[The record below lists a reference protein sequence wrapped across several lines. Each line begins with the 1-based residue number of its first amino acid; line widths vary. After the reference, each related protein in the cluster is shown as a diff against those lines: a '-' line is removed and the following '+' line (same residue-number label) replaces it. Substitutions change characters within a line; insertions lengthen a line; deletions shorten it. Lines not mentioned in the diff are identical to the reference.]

1 MVRAS
6 QVADWLLGRRV
17 RLLIAAALMTV
28 LASLGVQGLTFSME
42 YRDFFNH
49 SDARVLAFDALQR
62 SYARADNILLVIAPE
77 SGRVFTRETL
87 QAVEWMTQKAWRLPY
102 ATRVDSLTNYQR
114 STATADQV
122 NVGELAGNPAALSD
136 EQLDEIRQVAL
147 GDVLLVN
154 RMVSGKAH
162 VTGVNVTLRIPG
174 QHREFE
180 TRAAVDAARVLAEE
194 FRSKFPTVEVFLSG
208 TLTVSH
214 AFYEVT
220 MRDLTTLIPLMVA
233 VLAVVL
239 TLVMRSVLAAAVT
252 FLVVV
257 GSTLVAFGVAGMFGL
272 RLTPP
277 AAAAA
282 PIMMTLA
289 IADCVHLFSTYE
301 ARLRDGLD
309 RVAAMRESV
318 TVNFGAITLTS
329 FTTAIGFATMNLA
342 DSPPFHDLGNLVV
355 IGVIAA
361 YGLSLTVFAGLM
373 PMLPVRP
380 RPPPNQRQPLM
391 SRYAEFAVANRNP
404 LLFGAIGMCALLAW
418 FVPRNELN
426 DEFLKYFDRSV
437 ELRRDNDFIT
447 RELTGVYQFIYS
459 LPAAQADGVADPD
472 YLQLLDRFSAWFR
485 AQPEVWYVESLTDLL
500 KEVNR
505 TANGG
510 QPSQYSLPQSRE
522 EAAQYLLL
530 LEMSLPVG
538 LDLNDRITVDKSAS
552 RFVVGVR
559 TLPAANLLDLE
570 RRAEQWLQA
579 NAPAQMQTLATGP
592 ALLFAHIGMN
602 SIRTGLIQEAVAILL
617 ISAVLLVALR
627 SVRFGLLSLIPN
639 IVPAVAAF
647 GVWGL
652 LIGQINMALATVA
665 GMALGIVVDDTIHL
679 LTKYLHAR
687 REGRM
692 SPGDAVRY
700 AISEIGGAVVA
711 TSLTLIAG
719 FLALAPSPFVMNRGM
734 GLLTATTLFLAMVL
748 DLTMLP
754 GLLLAIDKEEPR
766 EVTAL
771 ALSRN

>member
-1 MVRAS
+1 MRSVS
-6 QVADWLLGRRV
+6 QLAQWLLSRRQP
-17 RLLIAAALMTV
+17 LLIAAACLIAV
-28 LASLGVQGLTFSME
+28 AVFGARGLSFSME

-49 SDARVLAFDALQR
+49 SDARVLEFDKIQA

-77 SGRVFTRETL
+77 SRRVFTRETL
-87 QAVEWMTQKAWRLPY
+87 QAVDWLTQKAWRLPY
-102 ATRVDSLTNYQR
+102 ATRVDSLTNYQH

-122 NVGELAGNPAALSD
+122 HVGDLAGNPGRLSD
-136 EQLDEIRQVAL
+136 EQLDEVKRVAL
-147 GDVLLVN
+147 NDVLLVN
-154 RMVSGKAH
+154 RMVSSQGH
-162 VTGVNVTLRIPG
+162 VTGVNVTFRTPG
-174 QHREFE
+174 QRGGVE
-180 TRAAVDAARVLAEE
+180 TRAAVDAARRLAEE
-194 FRSKFPTVEVFLSG
+194 FRATFPAIEVFLSG

-220 MRDLTTLIPLMVA
+220 MKDLVTLIPLMIV

-239 TLVMRSVLAAAVT
+239 TLVMRSVVGAAVT
-252 FLVVV
+252 FLVVA
-257 GSTLVAFGVAGMFGL
+257 GSTVIAFGVAGMFGM

-318 TVNFGAITLTS
+318 TVNFGPVTLTS
-329 FTTAIGFATMNLA
+329 LTTAVGFATMNLA

-355 IGVIAA
+355 IGVVAA
-361 YGLSLTVFAGLM
+361 YALSLTVFTSVM
-373 PMLPVRP
+373 SMLPLRP
-380 RPPPNQRQPLM
+380 QGLRNERPPLM
-391 SRYAEFAVANRNP
+391 HRYAEFAVSNRRS
-404 LLFGAIGMCALLAW
+404 LLIGALSMCAGLAW
-418 FVPRNELN
+418 FLPRNELN

-437 ELRRDNDFIT
+437 EFRRDNDFIT

-472 YLQLLDRFSAWFR
+472 YLRVLDEFAAWFR
-485 AQPEVWYVESLTDLL
+485 EQPEVWYVESLTDLL
-500 KEVNR
+500 KQINR
-505 TANGG
+505 TVNGG
-510 QPSQYSLPQSRE
+510 RQEQYQLPQTRE
-522 EAAQYLLL
+522 QAAQYLLL

-538 LDLNDRITVDKSAS
+538 LDLNDRITVGKSAS

-559 TLPAANLLDLE
+559 TLPASRLLDLE
-570 RRAEQWLQA
+570 VRAERWLQA
-579 NAPAQMQTLATGP
+579 KAPVHMGALATGP
-592 ALLFAHIGMN
+592 ALLFAHIGMS
-602 SIRTGLIQEAVAILL
+602 SIRTGLIQEAVAIVL

-627 SVRFGLLSLIPN
+627 SVRIGLLSLIPN
-639 IVPAVAAF
+639 VVPAIAAF
-647 GVWGL
+647 GLWGL
-652 LIGQINMALATVA
+652 VVGQINMALATVA

-679 LTKYLHAR
+679 LSKYLHAR
-687 REGRM
+687 RESGLA
-692 SPGDAVRY
+692 PADAVRY
-700 AISEIGGAVVA
+700 AISEVGGAVIA

-719 FLALAPSPFVMNRGM
+719 FLALTPSPFVMNWGM
-734 GLLTATTLFLAMVL
+734 GLLTAMTLFLAMVL

-766 EVTAL
+766 EVSAL